1 MMPLKILKGLA
12 SLGVLFLAMLFYD
25 GIQFAKAC
33 TELHHQALSRTG
45 QLNQDPDRPYTFVV
59 LTGDRVRIPEALSLL
74 KAFPR
79 SQLLISGLSK
89 KTSLTEIADLSPEE
103 YRSDTELWKRVVV
116 ESESTSTIQNAQE
129 TQKYLRAHEIHEIV
143 LVTSDYHLTRALA
156 IFDKWV
162 SAEVIP
168 YAVSSDWPARALLE
182 YWKWVAYRFNVF

>member
-1 MMPLKILKGLA
+1 MMPLKVLKGFA
-12 SLGVLFLAMLFYD
+12 FLGVLFLAMLFYD
-25 GIQFAKAC
+25 GIQFARSCRA
-33 TELHHQALSRTG
+33 LHQQAQLSIK
-45 QLNQDPDRPYTFVV
+45 QLEGDSDYPYTFVV
-59 LTGDRVRIPEALSLL
+59 LTGDRVRIPEALSLI

-89 KTSLTEIADLSPEE
+89 KTNLTEIAELSPEE
-103 YRSDTELWKRVVV
+103 YRLDTDLWKRVVV
-116 ESESTSTIQNAQE
+116 ESESTSTVQNAQE

-143 LVTSDYHLTRALA
+143 LITSDYHLTRSLA

-168 YAVSSDWPARALLE
+168 YAVSSDWPARAFLE